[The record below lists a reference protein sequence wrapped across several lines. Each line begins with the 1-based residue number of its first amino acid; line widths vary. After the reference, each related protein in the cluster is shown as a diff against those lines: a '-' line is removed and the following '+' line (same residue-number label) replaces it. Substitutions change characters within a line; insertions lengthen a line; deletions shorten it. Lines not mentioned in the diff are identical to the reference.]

1 MGISAQ
7 ISLYPLGKD
16 SLSDDIAEFVKIL
29 QSKGIQCEAGKM
41 STVLYGETDVVFDA
55 LKEAYSYIASKGG
68 CVMVSSISNACP
80 V

>member
-16 SLSDDIAEFVKIL
+16 HLTEDISEFVTIL
-29 QSKGIQCEAGKM
+29 QKNGLRCDVGRM
-41 STVLYGETDVVFDA
+41 STTLYGDADAVFDA
-55 LKEAYSYIASKGG
+55 LKEAYIHVASRGA